1 MKKIYTLLFILVFF
15 PVMMLAQTLRGTI
28 RDAKTNEP
36 LVGASVTYNLKGK
49 QGTISDFNGAY
60 EIKLPEGGVDLIFS
74 YVGYEDQL
82 VPIVIGPAE
91 VMTKNIYMKESTNLM
106 EDVVVTAGR
115 FEQKLSD
122 VTVSM
127 DLIRENDIRRQAPTD
142 LTSTLQTLPG
152 VDIVDKQPS
161 IRGGGGWTYSVGSRS
176 QILFVVYA

>member
-1 MKKIYTLLFILVFF
+1 MKNIYTLLVILILFSTTTI
-15 PVMMLAQTLRGTI
+15 AQTLKGYI

-60 EIKLPEGGVDLIFS
+60 EIKLPEGGVELIFS

-82 VPIVIGPAE
+82 VPVVIRPNE

-106 EDVVVTAGR
+106 EDVVITAGR

-127 DLIRENDIRRQAPTD
+127 DLVRESDIRRQAPTD

-161 IRGGGGWTYSVGSRS
+161 IRGGGGWTTVSVRAARS
-176 QILFVVYA
+176 